1 MARKRRHHKRSN
13 PPRRHRRRSNP
24 GRHYNGR
31 RRRRNPGLGGPVK
44 SVVRALIPSAAGG
57 FGAGLLDAKIA
68 GNWPMPLR
76 IFTKL
81 LAAGL
86 GGAVLRRN
94 PISAAAFMG
103 SMIGSAGYEGGVRL
117 GGGVIATS
125 KGQGMRELAAMAAED
140 EESLGLLTEELH
152 GMGLLT
158 EMGDDDDMS
167 EIEPDLGDNEPDLG
181 DEEEIGDDDD

>member
-1 MARKRRHHKRSN
+1 MARKRRRHTKRSN
-13 PPRRHRRRSNP
+13 PRRHRRRSNP
-24 GRHYNGR
+24 GRRHF
-31 RRRRNPGLGGPVK
+31 RRRRNPGLGGPIK

-57 FGAGLLDAKIA
+57 LGAGLLDAKIA

-76 IFTKL
+76 IGAKL
-81 LAAGL
+81 VAAAL

-125 KGQGMRELAAMAAED
+125 KGQGMKELAAMAAED

-158 EMGDDDDMS
+158 EMGDDDDGMS

-181 DEEEIGDDDD
+181 DEGEEFGDEDD